1 MKRLSGR
8 ATSLRAIFALAALF
22 GATTL
27 PASAIANP
35 AKISGD
41 RERLA
46 RGEQVTYAQTEDIH
60 GRHYVGGV
68 AYMIIDATPEEF
80 FQVLEDTNAWE
91 AVLPKTKY
99 ATRIATS
106 RNEERVEL
114 HQGNALVDAT
124 YTLHLVREPENR
136 RVRFWLDLTRPHTIE
151 DAWGF
156 FRYDVVSRPGE
167 PSRLLV
173 SYGALV
179 DVGPGILRELYEN
192 RLHIAMLTV
201 PERLRA
207 YVDRAKKVAVPA

>member
-1 MKRLSGR
+1 
-8 ATSLRAIFALAALF
+8 
-22 GATTL
+22 
-27 PASAIANP
+27 
-35 AKISGD
+35 
-41 RERLA
+41 
-46 RGEQVTYAQTEDIH
+46 EQVSYAQVEDIH

-68 AYMIIDATPEEF
+68 AYAILDATPEQF
-80 FQVLEDTNAWE
+80 FDILEDTNAWE

-99 ATRIATS
+99 ATRVAS
-106 RNEERVEL
+106 EKNEERVEL

-136 RVRFWLDLTRPHTIE
+136 RVRFWLDLSRPHTID

-156 FRYDVVSRPGE
+156 FRYDVVSKPGE

-207 YVDRAKKVAVPA
+207 YVDRSKKIALPA